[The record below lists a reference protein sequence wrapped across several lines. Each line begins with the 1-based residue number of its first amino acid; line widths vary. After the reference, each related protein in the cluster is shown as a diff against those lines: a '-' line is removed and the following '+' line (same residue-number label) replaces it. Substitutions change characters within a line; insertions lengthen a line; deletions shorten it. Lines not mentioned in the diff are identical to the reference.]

1 MIGKTRHEPTEPP
14 TRYQNDESFDPAL
27 GQPRGVL
34 RRPRPVAGKFRHAR
48 LCPAPELAPWIDH
61 YWMVGWDLCGLEP
74 RLVESLPHPNVH
86 VVFEKPESRAWG
98 ISTRKFSRMLEGKA
112 HVFGIKFTP
121 GGFFPFL
128 GKALASIVDDSLPV
142 RAVFGCKVQELEN
155 SVLTTEHEGEMKAAA
170 DVFLLDRLPQND
182 ERLDEA
188 RLLVEQILREPD
200 ILTVDDLSARTGV
213 SVRSLQRLFSQYIG
227 VSPKWVIRRY
237 RLHELLE
244 QMHSGKQLQWSQL
257 ALDLGYFDQAHLIND
272 FKSMTGFAPTEYPG
286 LERDK
291 DS

>member
-1 MIGKTRHEPTEPP
+1 M
-14 TRYQNDESFDPAL
+14 
-27 GQPRGVL
+27 
-34 RRPRPVAGKFRHAR
+34 
-48 LCPAPELAPWIDH
+48 
-61 YWMVGWDLCGLEP
+61 
-74 RLVESLPHPNVH
+74 
-86 VVFEKPESRAWG
+86 
-98 ISTRKFSRMLEGKA
+98 
-112 HVFGIKFTP
+112 
-121 GGFFPFL
+121 
-128 GKALASIVDDSLPV
+128 
-142 RAVFGCKVQELEN
+142 
-155 SVLTTEHEGEMKAAA
+155 
-170 DVFLLDRLPQND
+170 DRLPQND